1 MPHLHPDLHYFLLG
15 IFHDTYGSH
24 KAYPNTFSGFIL
36 RSHARDLEAF
46 GYVKK
51 NPNEFYPDVQS
62 NVSLTFKG
70 LFYLFTHKK
79 P

>member
-1 MPHLHPDLHYFLLG
+1 MPYLHHYLHKSLLG

-36 RSHARDLEAF
+36 TSHARDLEAF
-46 GYVKK
+46 GYVKI
-51 NPNEFYPDVQS
+51 NHTHQLGT